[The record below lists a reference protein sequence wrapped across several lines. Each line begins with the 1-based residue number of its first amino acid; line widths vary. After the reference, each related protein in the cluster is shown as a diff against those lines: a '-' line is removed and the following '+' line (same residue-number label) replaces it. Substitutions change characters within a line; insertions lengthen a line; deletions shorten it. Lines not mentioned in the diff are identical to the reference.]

1 MLVNDFLLLHPPAS
15 IESYLRTVERDR
27 RKELDALHP
36 GQVRSHGASSPLR
49 QALAPKELTVQRRNR
64 PEQSKQSKKVYEL

>member
-15 IESYLRTVERDR
+15 VESYLRTVERDR

-36 GQVRSHGASSPLR
+36 GQVGSHGASSPLG
-49 QALAPKELTVQRRNR
+49 QAPAPKELTVQL
-64 PEQSKQSKKVYEL
+64 EKQT